1 MIDVA
6 VVGGGPVGLYLASLL
21 LQEGISVRVYEQRHQ
36 HGSHSRAIG
45 IHPPALE
52 ALDRIGCADP
62 LIQRG
67 VTIRSGI
74 AFSNGRRL
82 AGMDFS
88 VLQSRYPFVLS
99 SPQTVTES
107 VLEERLLML
116 DGGALTRGA
125 TVTAYSVQDS
135 HVELSIDAS
144 VAGSGAAHREDRIKA
159 RWCVVASGARSA
171 APARPCGQTVHP
183 ERIRTREYRD
193 SYVMGDFTDSTSF
206 GNTAVLFL
214 ERDGIVESFP
224 LPGRIRRW
232 VARVNENAPDRTA
245 DWLAGVVGSRTG
257 TTPDSASCTMISS
270 FGVRSGM
277 LPHLISR
284 RVVTIGDAA
293 HEVSPI
299 GGQGMNLGWLDA
311 VELVPFLKLALAGSP
326 ATEVAQEF
334 ERSRRRAAARAALQ
348 SEINMMLGRPA
359 PAPVLAV
366 RNRLISAAAGFPA
379 LNSLVAHRFTMQ

>member
-21 LQEGISVRVYEQRHQ
+21 LQEGISVRVFEQRHQ
-36 HGSHSRAIG
+36 RGSHSRAIG

-52 ALDRIGCADP
+52 ALDRIGCADT

-67 VTIRSGI
+67 ITISSGA

-88 VLQSRYPFVLS
+88 VLQSRFPFVLS
-99 SPQTVTES
+99 SPQAVTES

-125 TVTAYSVQDS
+125 TVTACSVQQS
-135 HVELSIDAS
+135 HVELSVDAS
-144 VAGSGAAHREDRIKA
+144 GPGSGAAHRQDRIKA

-171 APARPCGQTVHP
+171 FPAGPGGLTVRPK
-183 ERIRTREYRD
+183 RFRSREYRD
-193 SYVMGDFTDSTSF
+193 SYVMGDFADSTQF

-224 LPGRIRRW
+224 LPGNIRRW
-232 VARVNENAPDRTA
+232 VVRVTENGPDRTA
-245 DWLAGVVGSRTG
+245 DWLAGLVGSRTG
-257 TTPDSASCTMISS
+257 ITPDPASCTMASS

-277 LPHLISR
+277 LPRLISG

-326 ATEVAQEF
+326 TKEAAQEF
-334 ERSRRRAAARAALQ
+334 ERSRRRAARRAAFQ
-348 SEINMMLGRPA
+348 SEINMILGRPA

-366 RNRLISAAAGFPA
+366 RNRLISAVAGVPA
-379 LNSLVAHRFTMQ
+379 LNSLVARRFTMQ

>member
-21 LQEGISVRVYEQRHQ
+21 LQEGISVRVFEQRHQ
-36 HGSHSRAIG
+36 RSSQSRAIG

-52 ALDRIGCADP
+52 ALDRIGCAEP

-67 VTIRSGI
+67 ISISSGI

-88 VLQSRYPFVLS
+88 VLRSRFPFVLS
-99 SPQTVTES
+99 SPQAVTEA

-125 TVTAYSVQDS
+125 TVTAYRVRDS
-135 HVELSIDAS
+135 HVELSVDAS
-144 VAGSGAAHREDRIKA
+144 VPGSGTAHREDRIKA
-159 RWCVVASGARSA
+159 HWCIVAAGARSA
-171 APARPCGQTVHP
+171 FPATPGGPAVRP
-183 ERIRTREYRD
+183 ERIRSREYRD
-193 SYVMGDFTDSTSF
+193 AYVMGDFADSTAF

-224 LPGRIRRW
+224 LPGNIRRW
-232 VARVNENAPDRTA
+232 VAHVNDNKPDRTA

-257 TTPDSASCTMISS
+257 TMLDAASCTMISS

-277 LPHLISR
+277 LPRLISG

-311 VELVPFLKLALAGSP
+311 LQLVPLLKLALAGSP
-326 ATEVAQEF
+326 ATEAGQEF
-334 ERSRRRAAARAALQ
+334 ERSRRRAARRAALQ

-366 RNRLISAAAGFPA
+366 RNRLISTVAGLPA
-379 LNSLVAHRFTMQ
+379 FNSLVARRFTMQ